1 MPDQYEAIKKRLIEK
16 GLSKEKAKKK
26 AAKIYN
32 ARRDEGEKPVT
43 SNYHKK

>member
-1 MPDQYEAIKKRLIEK
+1 MPEQYEAIKERLIEK

-32 ARRDEGEKPVT
+32 AKRDKGEKPV
-43 SNYHKK
+43 SPSYHKK